1 MKSETVPT
9 KSTPQ
14 LPCVLVLIVNFRVGD
29 LTIQCLNSLEL
40 ELQALPGSLAVV
52 VDNHSGDGSAEQ
64 IQRAVH
70 ENNWNDWVEFVESPE
85 NSGFAA
91 GNNLAL
97 RHGRRRLGTVPDFV
111 LLLNPDTI
119 ARPRAICELM
129 SFIEGCPKAGIVG
142 GRSEDPDGTPQHCCF
157 RFPSL
162 WNEFASNI
170 QLGFVDRLLR
180 KRIARVPISD
190 DPHQIGWVSG
200 AFMLVRGELIERVGL
215 FDERFFLYYEETD
228 LAMRAAQAGWTCWHV
243 PSARVVHLVGFSSGV
258 TRRDRRPARK
268 PVYWFQS
275 RRRYFVKHHGALYAA
290 LADLLAILGTSLRRI
305 RMIIA
310 RRPNSDPPRF
320 LSDLISNSVFLK
332 AGSG

>member
-1 MKSETVPT
+1 MKFETVPS
-9 KSTPQ
+9 KSSSQ
-14 LPCVLVLIVNFRVGD
+14 QPCVVVLIVNYKVGD
-29 LTIQCLNSLEL
+29 LTIQCLKSLEP
-40 ELQALPGSLAVV
+40 ELRALPGSLAVV
-52 VDNHSGDGSAEQ
+52 VDNHSGDGSAEL
-64 IQRAVH
+64 IRRAVDA
-70 ENNWNDWVEFVESPE
+70 NDWNDWVEFVESPA
-85 NSGFAA
+85 NTGFAA

-97 RHGRRRLGTVPDFV
+97 RHGRRRLGAVPDFV

-119 ARPRAICELM
+119 ARPRAISELM
-129 SFIEGCPKAGIVG
+129 GFIEGCPKAGIVG

-162 WNEFASNI
+162 WNEFASNVR
-170 QLGFVDRLLR
+170 LGFVDRLLR
-180 KRIARVPISD
+180 ERIARVPIRD

-200 AFMLVRGELIERVGL
+200 AFMLVRGALIEQVGL

-228 LAMRAAQAGWTCWHV
+228 LARRAAHAGWTCWHV

-332 AGSG
+332 TGSG